1 MVVIVVVV
9 MVVIVIVVVVIVVVM
24 MLGQRFSLIILALC
38 DSVPLLDTIDH
49 LVEAL
54 QHRSS
59 GFLVTT
65 IHVVLRLDLRS
76 QCLLKSELRHLL
88 MSLRIVLKEKSLV
101 GGILL
106 DPLTLMRV
114 SHHFSVSVGLEVLGT
129 VTERQLLKISIV
141 EDVRVHTPA
150 RVETLLGMANET

>member
-9 MVVIVIVVVVIVVVM
+9 VVVIVIVVVVIVVVM

-76 QCLLKSELRHLL
+76 
-88 MSLRIVLKEKSLV
+88 
-101 GGILL
+101 LL

-114 SHHFSVSVGLEVLGT
+114 SHHLSVSVGLEVLGT
-129 VTERQLLKISIV
+129 VTERQLLKVSII
-141 EDVRVHTPA
+141 EDVGVHTPA